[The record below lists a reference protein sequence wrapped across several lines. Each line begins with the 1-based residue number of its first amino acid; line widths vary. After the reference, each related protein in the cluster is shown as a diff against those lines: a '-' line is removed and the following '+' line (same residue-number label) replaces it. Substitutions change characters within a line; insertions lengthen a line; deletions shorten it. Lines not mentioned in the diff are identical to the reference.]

1 MSDYN
6 RDSALQKLLEG
17 NARFMADRPQAWQ
30 AGSERRKELAPR
42 VQPFACIVTC
52 SDPRVSPEIVFDQ
65 SVGDLFAVRL
75 AGNPVTDEVI
85 ASVEFA
91 IAVFDVPLVVVMGH
105 TQCAAV
111 QAALQESRHPS
122 AYMRTLLSHFSPACT
137 TAQQASSNG
146 DDLLTHAIR
155 ENARQGV
162 KELVRRSESI
172 AAAAT
177 SSRVNILSA
186 LYELHSG
193 QVVW

>member
-1 MSDYN
+1 MSDHH
-6 RDSALQKLLEG
+6 RDSALQRLREG
-17 NARFMADRPQAWQ
+17 NERFVSDRPQVWQ
-30 AGSERRKELAPR
+30 AGRERRQELSVRA
-42 VQPFACIVTC
+42 QPFACIVTC

-65 SVGDLFAVRL
+65 SVGDLFVVRL
-75 AGNPVTDEVI
+75 AGNPVTDEII

-137 TAQQASSNG
+137 TAQQASSIG
-146 DDLLTHAIR
+146 EDLLTRAIR

-162 KELVRRSESI
+162 KELVRRSEII
-172 AAAAT
+172 AAATAT
-177 SSRVNILSA
+177 GRVNIHSA

-193 QVVW
+193 QVLW